1 MAKRSQRA
9 TSTQILEAI
18 NALEDPAVLEVIRQV
33 TVERLHVLALKLANA
48 HLLRRIAA
56 TQHSD
61 PPPNPAVQR
70 KAHR

>member
-48 HLLRRIAA
+48 HLLRRKAA
-56 TQHSD
+56 SQCSEQPSQPT
-61 PPPNPAVQR
+61 VQR
-70 KAHR
+70 KARR